1 MANPESEESFKKQNI
16 EREESKQVDVAKNR
30 DRRLLSKKSESS
42 KMTPKKKSG
51 KKIITQESA
60 VEDKN
65 TSTPESQNFEAK
77 SPNPVHV
84 HEEITL
90 SPDTVENT
98 TTPESQNLEEKVQIK
113 QSKRPRK
120 KNLNL
125 ES

>member
-1 MANPESEESFKKQNI
+1 MANPESDEGFKKQNI
-16 EREESKQVDVAKNR
+16 ERKESKQVDIAKNK

-51 KKIITQESA
+51 KKTITQESK

-65 TSTPESQNFEAK
+65 TLTPESQNFEAK
-77 SPNPVHV
+77 SQNPV

-98 TTPESQNLEEKVQIK
+98 TTQDSGIPK
-113 QSKRPRK
+113 PRRK
-120 KNLNL
+120 GRN
-125 ES
+125 